1 MNVLKGFN
9 WSEAPEPSHKSVK
22 QPAIVAVDTHD
33 SKKTMGL
40 LTRPFQ
46 TLIP

>member
-9 WSEAPEPSHKSVK
+9 WSEAPEPSYKSVK

-33 SKKTMGL
+33 SKTMGL
-40 LTRPFQ
+40 LTRRSK
-46 TLIP
+46 L